1 MPLKKGFKTMTTQ
14 MQKEFLRDYT
24 ESVLHGLNRK
34 LDEGKV
40 PACWD
45 GHELRVWFAD
55 IVKSD
60 ASISLIRKHP
70 HSARARKFRNDV
82 VVNGL

>member
-1 MPLKKGFKTMTTQ
+1 MTQ
-14 MQKEFLRDYT
+14 QEQKEFLRDYT

-34 LDEGKV
+34 IDSGKV

-55 IVKSD
+55 IIKTD
-60 ASISLIRKHP
+60 ARISVIRKHP
-70 HSARARKFRNDV
+70 HSARARMFRNEIATC
-82 VVNGL
+82 GL